1 MISSNTT
8 DEDDEYGY
16 PMRWAAR
23 RLIIAGILV
32 VALIG
37 ALVFGIF
44 AILNSSSV
52 SAPTIK
58 NGNHSVVS
66 KKPSTSSVTTDS
78 NPSQPSVNLS
88 TVNPQSQLTNTGPG
102 NSVFVSFTA
111 ATVIGVAAHYVWR
124 KRQYR

>member
-8 DEDDEYGY
+8 NDDDGYGY

-23 RLIIAGILV
+23 RLIVAGILV
-32 VALIG
+32 VVLIG
-37 ALVFGIF
+37 VLVFGVY

-66 KKPSTSSVTTDS
+66 KKPSAASVTTDS
-78 NPSQPSVNLS
+78 NPSQPSANQN
-88 TVNPQSQLTNTGPG
+88 TVNSQSQLTNTGPG
-102 NSVFVSFTA
+102 SSVFVSFTA
-111 ATVIGVAAHYVWR
+111 ATVLGMAAHYVWR
-124 KRQYR
+124 RRQYQ